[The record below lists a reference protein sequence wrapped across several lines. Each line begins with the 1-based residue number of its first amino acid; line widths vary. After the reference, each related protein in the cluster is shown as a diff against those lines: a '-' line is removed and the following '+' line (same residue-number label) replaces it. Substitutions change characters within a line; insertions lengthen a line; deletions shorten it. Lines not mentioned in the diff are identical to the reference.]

1 MMIKFVRFLLVGLL
15 VCALFA
21 VRWYGKSFFYDPFM
35 DYFNGDYL
43 VAQFPDFVFLDLIID
58 LAFRYSINT
67 LISILIIG
75 LAFKQ
80 RTVIVFSL
88 KFYLI
93 AFVLLALAYSYQLN
107 HEFKNGYLIAFYVRR
122 MLIHPMFL
130 IILMPALYYHK
141 KLNT

>member
-1 MMIKFVRFLLVGLL
+1 MIKVFRALLIGIL

-43 VAQFPDFVFLDLIID
+43 IAQFPDFVFLDLIMN
-58 LAFRYSINT
+58 LTLRYCINSF
-67 LISILIIG
+67 ISILIIG
-75 LAFKQ
+75 LAFK
-80 RTVIVFSL
+80 RKTVVIFSL

-93 AFVLLALAYSYQLN
+93 AFVLLTLVYAYQLN
-107 HEFKNGYLIAFYVRR
+107 HEFRNGYLIAFYVRR

-130 IILMPALYYHK
+130 IILMPVLYYHK